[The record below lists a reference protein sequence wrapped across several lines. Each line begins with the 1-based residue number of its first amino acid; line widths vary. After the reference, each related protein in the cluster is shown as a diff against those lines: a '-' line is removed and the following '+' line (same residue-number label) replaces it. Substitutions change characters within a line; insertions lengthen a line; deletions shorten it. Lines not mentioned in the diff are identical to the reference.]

1 MYHIHGQEDNS
12 VKCWYCEMFYLPKLI
27 SVTEIRFQKHFFL
40 RLSMILQSM
49 WKCKGQRIV
58 DSEDQQD
65 ANLLNQIRLVNC
77 DYENSVALI
86 QIVKLMKFR
95 YVILWNINTWYNWN
109 INMSVSRHK

>member
-1 MYHIHGQEDNS
+1 
-12 VKCWYCEMFYLPKLI
+12 MFYLPKLI
-27 SVTEIRFQKHFFL
+27 SVTEIRFQKHFFM

-95 YVILWNINTWYNWN
+95 YVILWNINT
-109 INMSVSRHK
+109 